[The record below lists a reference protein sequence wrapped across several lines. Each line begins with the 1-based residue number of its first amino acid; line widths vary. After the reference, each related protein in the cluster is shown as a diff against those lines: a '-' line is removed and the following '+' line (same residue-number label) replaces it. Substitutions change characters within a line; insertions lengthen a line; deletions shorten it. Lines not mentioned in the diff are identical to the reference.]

1 MKKKNKLYTAN
12 KWNKPLFAQGIDREH
27 QNVFDGF
34 FSSTLDTSLSKP
46 GILSKISS
54 GLDYQVPQ
62 LSKPYVTMPT
72 DWSDSLQNKLA
83 VQNSQ
88 NLVNGFGTEAVKNN
102 PFSSFLKGSLGDK
115 AAVGQALTGVGLE
128 MTGLIGRSER
138 NKRGLYDVVDPVHQ
152 LAGGRESE
160 VGGALGDA
168 GVSLFKSSA
177 MSGNGYGMLAGAGLK
192 VIGGLTDAAFG
203 VKWNKDTINGIENHT
218 NVMRT
223 NAEGVTGATTSND
236 FLNRTTNLST
246 TGLKFSKGDIGKDG
260 WFTNKVGKKYNA
272 LKNAQAAAQA
282 YASHALTTGAE
293 NVDKNLDDSVFTNF
307 AAFGGPL
314 NIIDNNNNMGAI
326 DYNFMSDYLT
336 SKNKSAE
343 AKNKIPTNIFG
354 SLASTPLFA
363 LGGGIHIKK
372 SHRGLFTKEAK
383 EHGMGVQEFAS
394 HVLANKDK
402 YSPEVVKRA
411 NFARN
416 ATKFALG
423 GDMQTNGSDFSNGLM
438 HIDAGDSHENNP
450 YDGVQLGTDSQGK
463 PNLVEEGETIFDD
476 YVFSKRIKA
485 DAQTKKRF
493 HVGKNTDISYADLS
507 KKLEKESAERPN
519 DAISQAGLE
528 KQMHDLADEQERQK
542 SEMQSKEAQEVFAS
556 LPPEQQRA
564 IMQQIAMEE
573 QQAPQAAEQSVE
585 QQEVNPQQ
593 TEQQSVNEQMM
604 QQPVEQPTAEEPQMN
619 ACGGKIN
626 KYDNGGDMK
635 QRFYNLLSP
644 YVEGG
649 IHTDSDFDKWVLA
662 QKLNKI
668 TDWDNILGNKPFM
681 NAVGAL
687 NPAIADAIANGYD
700 FGNYTPSVNK
710 RYDLSGF
717 SKVLDDYKASK
728 VPGNTNGNYAIDK
741 NFDYGKHKNIKELET
756 DPNYKAYTDYM
767 LGVIDRAKGIRY
779 KSNSDDYSYKNIE
792 WEDPNKK
799 LSEDDYNALLT
810 LADTANGTSINP
822 DGAPIA
828 LFSDSDGYTSLVDN
842 AGDIFKKLRYDGK
855 AGRFH
860 LTPTLTDRSSQ
871 VINKVVDANGKVETI
886 IGDVPKDWTRTGN
899 YSWQDDKSD
908 YTYNYYKRPAGTDG
922 TNNNGDNQ
930 EEIVPKHKNEK
941 LRYAGLFG
949 PLVGLGM
956 QAMGIGKPDYSR
968 MDAAVEAASGAPAL
982 ANYKPIGNYLTYN
995 PMDIWYEQNR
1005 MDANS
1010 RATDRAILNNASPI
1024 GTKMA
1029 GLLANGY
1036 NSQIADGDL
1045 YRKAL
1050 EYNDA
1055 KRQKVAEFNRGTDM
1069 YNADAFTKTSA
1080 TNAEIANRQRQFKA
1094 QMQMD
1099 AARQRMAADAT
1110 WNQGIYD
1117 NVSGLFKGI
1126 SDLGRENAQHN
1137 MIADM
1142 ATDGIF
1148 GVMTP
1153 KSNTGKR
1160 VVTTKKACGG
1170 KIKRKRGLTF

>member
-46 GILSKISS
+46 GLLSGNSS

-62 LSKPYVTMPT
+62 LSKPNVTMPT
-72 DWSDSLQNKLA
+72 DWSDGLQSKLA

-88 NLVNGFGTEAVKNN
+88 NLVNGFGTEAAKNN
-102 PFSSFLKGSLGDK
+102 PFSSFKGSAGNK
-115 AAVGQALTGVGLE
+115 AAVGQALTGIGLE
-128 MTGLIGRSER
+128 MTGLIGRSEK
-138 NKRGLYDVVDPVHQ
+138 NPRGLWDAADPVHY
-152 LAGGRESE
+152 LAGGRESA
-160 VGGALGDA
+160 VGNGLSDA
-168 GVSLFKSSA
+168 GVGLFKTSA
-177 MSGNGYGMLAGAGLK
+177 MSGNGLGMLAGAGLK
-192 VIGGLTDAAFG
+192 VIGGLTNAAFG

-218 NVMRT
+218 NAMRT
-223 NAEGVTGATTSND
+223 NAEGVTGATTSDD
-236 FLNRTTNLST
+236 FLSRAANLST
-246 TGLKFSKGDIGKDG
+246 AGLNFSKGDIGKDG
-260 WFTNKVGKKYNA
+260 WFTNKVGRKYNA

-282 YASHALTTGAE
+282 YASHTLTTGAK
-293 NVDKNLDDSVFTNF
+293 NVDSNLDDSVFTNF

-314 NIIDNNNNMGAI
+314 SITDNNNNMGAI

-438 HIDAGDSHENNP
+438 HIDAGGSHENNP

-463 PNLVEEGETIFDD
+463 PNLVEEGETIFDA

-493 HVGKNTDISYADLS
+493 HVGKNADISYADLS

-519 DAISQAGLE
+519 DALSQAGLE
-528 KQMHDLADEQERQK
+528 KQIHDLADEQERQK
-542 SEMQSKEAQEVFAS
+542 SEMQTKEAQEVFAS
-556 LPPEQQRA
+556 LHPDQQRA
-564 IMQQIAMEE
+564 IMQQVAMEE
-573 QQAPQAAEQSVE
+573 QQAQQAAEQPIE
-585 QQEVNPQQ
+585 QQAVNPQQ
-593 TEQQSVNEQMM
+593 TELQSVNEQMM
-604 QQPVEQPTAEEPQMN
+604 QQPVEQPIAEEPQMN

-626 KYDNGGDMK
+626 KYDKGGDMK
-635 QRFYNLLSP
+635 KKIYNALGL
-644 YVEGG
+644 Y
-649 IHTDSDFDKWVLA
+649 TDSDFDKWAYDKKVDR
-662 QKLNKI
+662 I
-668 TDWDNILGNKPFM
+668 TDWENILKNKQFM
-681 NAVGAL
+681 NALSGV
-687 NPAIADAIANGYD
+687 NPILYDAISKGYD
-700 FGNYTPSVNK
+700 FGTYVPKANNKLTFDFTHGGWGREDYDAWDGSTDAAWQEAVKKGLVKKGMNSEEIGKALSQTDAYKRGSDWLKADENNRLTYLQQILNSQDAPQAARDYAARYVNVNGWLKDAK
-710 RYDLSGF
+710 R
-717 SKVLDDYKASK
+717 DYQ
-728 VPGNTNGNYAIDK
+728 TI
-741 NFDYGKHKNIKELET
+741 F
-756 DPNYKAYTDYM
+756 
-767 LGVIDRAKGIRY
+767 
-779 KSNSDDYSYKNIE
+779 
-792 WEDPNKK
+792 EDPNGTGVRNTHPGTYWKTPNEIFRGK
-799 LSEDDYNALLT
+799 QTGNYVVNDD
-810 LADTANGTSINP
+810 GSIEGIYGN
-822 DGAPIA
+822 
-828 LFSDSDGYTSLVDN
+828 
-842 AGDIFKKLRYDGK
+842 
-855 AGRFH
+855 
-860 LTPTLTDRSSQ
+860 
-871 VINKVVDANGKVETI
+871 
-886 IGDVPKDWTRTGN
+886 VPKDWTSTGN

-908 YTYNYYKRPAGTDG
+908 YTYNYYKRPVTSTDV
-922 TNNNGDNQ
+922 TDNNGDNQ

-968 MDAAVEAASGAPAL
+968 MDAAVEAASGSPAL
-982 ANYKPIGNYLTYN
+982 ASYKPIGNYLTYN

-1055 KRQKVAEFNRGTDM
+1055 KRQKVAEFNRGTDQW
-1069 YNADAFTKTSA
+1069 NADAFNRTSA

-1099 AARQRMAADAT
+1099 AARQKMAADAA
-1110 WNQGIYD
+1110 WNQGIYG

-1142 ATDGIF
+1142 AADGIF

-1153 KSNTGKR
+1153 KSNTGRK
-1160 VVTTKKACGG
+1160 VVTTKKSCGG